1 MDNIVDAA
9 WPHKARGICYE
20 QDPSTRQPRFPIL
33 EVSFAQDSTS
43 PKVQIVKWTLQELSY
58 HPQHSTLCCLR
69 LLVITRSWRSAGTD
83 HEKLPYYDI
92 SKENFAKAL
101 NLLSL
106 TKFYS
111 QTRADVTGLFSLP
124 GSHLRR
130 TSTPPSEYFALIY
143 DAFLGFWAR
152 YDSVLKQWHGICTIA
167 ETSLDFK
174 RVADEISNYAQAKEL
189 LYLFAAQYTVD
200 FLGVKSGELPAK
212 LSEIEKHSGHHDSIL
227 HPVPSTYNN
236 LKVMSAHATATANL
250 VSYFQCVVSP
260 LGTELLQFIETS
272 SKENESQSHN
282 IKQHITYL
290 RQRLKSLTAYLRYLD
305 QRAARQVAATFH
317 LVAQTNA
324 SINLAV
330 AQDTKTIAAASKHDS
345 SSMKMLAAV
354 TTIFLPGA
362 FTSSLFSM
370 SMFNWSATDGI
381 PVVSERLWIYWSIA
395 IPLTLVTVGIWL
407 GWDVW
412 TARQKRKHRPS
423 LDVDAMGAQK

>member
-1 MDNIVDAA
+1 MDNVVDAA

-20 QDPSTRQPRFPIL
+20 QDPSTGQPRFPIL

-43 PKVQIVKWTLQELSY
+43 PKVQVVKRTLQELSD
-58 HPQHSTLCCLR
+58 HPQHSTLYRLR
-69 LLVITRSWRSAGTD
+69 LLVISRSWRSAGTN

-106 TKFYS
+106 TTFYS
-111 QTRADVTGLFSLP
+111 QTRADVTGLFKLSS
-124 GSHLRR
+124 SHLDR

-152 YDSVLKQWHGICTIA
+152 YDSVLQQWHGICTIA
-167 ETSLDFK
+167 ETSLDLK
-174 RVADEISNYAQAKEL
+174 SVADKISNYAQAKEL
-189 LYLFAAQYTVD
+189 MYLFAAQYTVD

-227 HPVPSTYNN
+227 RPVPATYKK
-236 LKVMSAHATATANL
+236 LEETSAHATATANL
-250 VSYFQCVVSP
+250 VSYFQCVVSS

-272 SKENESQSHN
+272 SKENESQSYN
-282 IKQHITYL
+282 IKQYTKYL

-305 QRAARQVAATFH
+305 QRAARQVAAIFH
-317 LVAQTNA
+317 LVAQANA

-345 SSMKMLAAV
+345 SSIKMLAAV
-354 TTIFLPGA
+354 TTVFLPGA

-370 SMFNWSATDGI
+370 SMFNWLGTDGS
-381 PVVSERLWIYWSIA
+381 PVVSERLWIYWSIT
-395 IPLTLVTVGIWL
+395 IPLTVVTLGIWL

-412 TARQKRKHRPS
+412 TARQRRKHRPTS
-423 LDVDAMGAQK
+423 TLWGLP